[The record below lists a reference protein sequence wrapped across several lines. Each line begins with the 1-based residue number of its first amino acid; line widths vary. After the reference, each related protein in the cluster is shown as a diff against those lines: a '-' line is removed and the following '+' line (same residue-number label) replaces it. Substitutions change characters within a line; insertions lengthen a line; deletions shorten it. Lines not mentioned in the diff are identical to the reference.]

1 MKLGTSI
8 PIIGRGLRK
17 LLLASALLIPAVSHS
32 QTVIMNNDPSATGQ
46 CMGSNGYLP
55 PAHFTYSGPG
65 TVATWVTNAGGAFSQ
80 LGGTGPYTY
89 GCYPN
94 QFTGYYFVTNGAG
107 SATTTANYYGS
118 ATVYALN
125 SSGCVMA
132 QKTITIYPAA
142 IELTGQVTGPGGD
155 IYQSG
160 SFNMGGTWATGAT
173 YYNWAIS
180 YSNTGD
186 DYTIISG
193 QGTNHVTIAP
203 QPWAPFNVNVVMN
216 GYFQPAGDPCNYD
229 YPYGRATAQ
238 RAPFAS
244 YDNSGNYLCSGSQLH
259 VNVYDHSGTNY
270 PSAPTNSNYRHFTYQ
285 WYRNGGAV
293 STAKDFDP
301 ASYGTGAYYCTVS
314 QYKWNGSTWAYE
326 TQKNSNTINVIAEN
340 AGTISYLDMN
350 GINMNISTPYLY
362 SCNSMIVTP
371 HYTGTPVSYS
381 FFIFKDIGMTSVIVY
396 SSPTISGTPSPVN
409 IQTYESNFSTTS
421 YHINYNINYGCSSA
435 FGSGTW
441 GVNAPAPVTSDFTIK
456 GFSSSSP
463 SSPVLAY
470 NCDAINFQQTASGSI
485 TQYSLQFLNG
495 GTSVYYS
502 GAISGSPSSTAFDLR
517 TSVSSYFNANTGYNY
532 FDPAQNH
539 SGIIEV
545 KYGVY
550 NGCTWSYKSMYVD
563 LHTSSTPDAGFTI
576 NGTAANPTTA
586 QLVYN
591 CNAISFAK
599 TSANTFVSYKVEL
612 IDNTLGTTVYSSGDV
627 VGTIGSSIDLR
638 NVCTS
643 INSNTGCS
651 YLDPANNHT
660 GVYKVQYTVNNGC
673 TSDVKTGLINVVAPA
688 TANADFSINGVAANP
703 TTAQTVYNCNA
714 ITMAQSAT
722 GPFLKYQVDI
732 IDNASSTTVYTS
744 GIVTGTL
751 PATIDL
757 RNVCTSVNSNTGC
770 SYLDPA
776 NNHTGVYKIQYTVYN
791 GCTSDIK
798 TGLIN
803 VVAPAAPDAGF
814 TVNGSA
820 LNNTTPLDLFNCN
833 NITFTQTS
841 ANAYLQYQVDIIDP
855 ATSTTKYSTG
865 MVTGT
870 PGTLDLRNLCALA
883 GSSAGCD
890 YLDPANGHTGNY
902 KIQYTVF
909 NGCINDVKSGLINV
923 IAPPPANA
931 TFTINSSATSP
942 TTPVDVFNCNA
953 IQFAENPTGV
963 LHYQIEILQSGFSL
977 YNSGVVTGAPAAT
990 LDLRNLCSSVNSN
1003 SGCSTLSTATGI
1015 FEIRYSVFNGC
1026 VTDVKS
1032 GLVNVIAP
1040 PAANASFKVNG
1051 QAVNTTT
1058 AVNVYNCHPITF
1070 AQNASTTGF
1079 LGYQVEV
1086 LNNTGLP
1093 VYNSGYITATPPAS
1107 FDLRNMCATINS
1119 NTNCDY
1125 LDPVNNHTG
1134 VYQVRYTVF
1143 NGCVNDIQTGLINIM
1158 APPSSSMSIQTNA
1171 RRKPSNQSVVYTS
1184 ASTNVAAPDT
1194 VGPLSTTFI
1203 LNSNSTTTAS
1213 ICSYTYSLEQYSGG
1227 TWVPVGPA
1235 TTSLS
1240 NCASTTPVTESISIN
1255 DLGPYDPITGDP
1267 FFYSAANA
1275 PTNSVWRM
1283 KVDLTNDCATNSY
1296 YAVFVI
1302 NRLTFKRD
1310 ADEENAV
1317 IAKNADRVQFAP
1329 VPFKNSVSATITLS
1343 ETSKVSMKV
1352 YTMDGRLVNE
1362 MKETE
1367 MQAGQQFQTIQTDSW
1382 ASGIYFYQCTIGKE
1396 VFTGKIVKE

>member
-1 MKLGTSI
+1 MKLGNSI
-8 PIIGRGLRK
+8 PIIGRGMRK
-17 LLLASALLIPAVSHS
+17 LLLASALLLPAVSHS

-46 CMGSNGYLP
+46 CMGSSGYLP

-65 TVATWVTNAGGAFSQ
+65 TVATWVTNVGSAFSQ
-80 LGGTGPYTY
+80 VGGTGPYTY

-132 QKTITIYPAA
+132 QKTITIYPAG
-142 IELTGQVTGPGGD
+142 IELTGQVTGPSGD
-155 IYQSG
+155 IYESG
-160 SFNMGGTWATGAT
+160 SFNMGGSWATGAS

-203 QPWAPFNVNVVMN
+203 QPWAPFGVNVVMN
-216 GYFQPAGDPCNYD
+216 GYFQPAGDPCSYD
-229 YPYGRATAQ
+229 YPYGRANAQ

-244 YDNSGNYLCSGSQLH
+244 YDKAGNYLCSGSQMH

-270 PSAPTNSNYRHFTYQ
+270 PSAPSNGNYRHFTYQ

-293 STAKDFDP
+293 STSKDFDP

-314 QYKWNGSTWAYE
+314 QYKWNGSAWAYE
-326 TQKNSNTINVIAEN
+326 TQKNSNTINIIAEN

-350 GINMNISTPYLY
+350 GINMNISTPYVY

-381 FFIFKDIGMTSVIVY
+381 FFIFKDVGMTSVIVY

-409 IQTYESNFSTTS
+409 IQSYESNFSTTA

-441 GVNAPAPVTSDFTIK
+441 GVNAPASVASDFTIK
-456 GFSSSSP
+456 GTGTSSP

-485 TQYSLQFLNG
+485 IAYSLQFLNG
-495 GTSVYYS
+495 GTSVYNS
-502 GAISGSPSSTAFDLR
+502 GSLPGSPSSTAFDLR

-532 FDPAQNH
+532 FSPAQNH

-563 LHTSSTPDAGFTI
+563 LRTSSTPDAGFTI

-599 TSANTFVSYKVEL
+599 TSANTFVNYKVDI
-612 IDNTLGTTVYSSGDV
+612 IDNTTSSVVYTSGTV
-627 VGTIGSSIDLR
+627 VGTVPTTVDLR
-638 NVCTS
+638 NVCSS

-651 YLDPANNHT
+651 YLDPVNNHT
-660 GVYKVQYTVNNGC
+660 GVYKIQYTVNNGC
-673 TSDVKTGLINVVAPA
+673 TNDVQSGLINVVAPA
-688 TANADFSINGVAANP
+688 TANAAFTINGTTANP

-722 GPFLKYQVDI
+722 GPFLQYKVDI

-757 RNVCTSVNSNTGC
+757 RSVCASVNSNTGC

-791 GCTSDIK
+791 GCTSDVK

-814 TVNGSA
+814 MVNGSA

-833 NITFTQTS
+833 NISFTQTS
-841 ANAYLQYQVDIIDP
+841 TNAYVQYQIDIIDP
-855 ATSTTKYSTG
+855 TTSTTKYSTG

-909 NGCINDVKSGLINV
+909 NGCITDVKSGLINV

-942 TTPVDVFNCNA
+942 STPVSVFNCNA
-953 IQFAENPTGV
+953 IQFAENPAGV
-963 LHYQIEILQSGFSL
+963 LHYQLEILQSGYSL

-990 LDLRNLCSSVNSN
+990 LDLRNLCSTVNSN

-1015 FEIRYSVFNGC
+1015 FE
-1026 VTDVKS
+1026 
-1032 GLVNVIAP
+1032 
-1040 PAANASFKVNG
+1040 
-1051 QAVNTTT
+1051 
-1058 AVNVYNCHPITF
+1058 
-1070 AQNASTTGF
+1070 
-1079 LGYQVEV
+1079 
-1086 LNNTGLP
+1086 
-1093 VYNSGYITATPPAS
+1093 
-1107 FDLRNMCATINS
+1107 
-1119 NTNCDY
+1119 
-1125 LDPVNNHTG
+1125 
-1134 VYQVRYTVF
+1134 VRYTVF
-1143 NGCVNDIQTGLINIM
+1143 NGCATDVKSGLINVIAPPASNATFTVNGSAVNNTTAVDVYNCNPIVFANAMTSGMLGYQIEILNGGVSIYNSGMMTGATPSGIDLRSLCSSVNSNANCDYLTAHTGTYQIRYTTYNGCVNDVKTGLINVI
-1158 APPSSSMSIQTNA
+1158 APTTTISLQTNTQKLPTYSAVNYLPSSSN
-1171 RRKPSNQSVVYTS
+1171 P
-1184 ASTNVAAPDT
+1184 AAPDT
-1194 VGPLSTTFI
+1194 VGRYSTAFV
-1203 LNSNSTTTAS
+1203 LNGSYSNST
-1213 ICSYTYSLEQYSGG
+1213 ICSYEYSLEKYDVG
-1227 TWVPVGPA
+1227 TSSWVTVGPV
-1235 TTSLS
+1235 TSS
-1240 NCASTTPVTESISIN
+1240 STSCTSSVTQTILMSV
-1255 DLGPYDPITGDP
+1255 LGPTPAYMFNP
-1267 FFYSAANA
+1267 ANA
-1275 PTNSVWRM
+1275 PNNTLWRL
-1283 KVDLTNDCATNSY
+1283 KVNLQNNCGPNY
-1296 YAVFVI
+1296 QYAVFVI
-1302 NRLTFKRD
+1302 NDTKYLKN
-1310 ADEENAV
+1310 ASEEGSVAENA
-1317 IAKNADRVQFAP
+1317 NADRIQFAP

-1352 YTMDGRLVNE
+1352 YSIDGRMVNE

-1367 MQAGQQFQTIQTDSW
+1367 MQAGQQFQTIQTDTW